1 MRDGEG
7 VKLIG
12 YNPSSP
18 GAYSIFDRETL
29 TSTAHTFKD
38 DLKIDY
44 ASNSP
49 VLDSDGV
56 THNGERRIGCT

>member
-1 MRDGEG
+1 MR
-7 VKLIG
+7 LIG

-29 TSTAHTFKD
+29 TSTAHTFMD

-49 VLDSDGV
+49 VLDS
-56 THNGERRIGCT
+56 NGSTYNGARSEVDHGSG